1 MQVPSKLAVNRL
13 RIGYSG
19 SAHTTGDCFRAEV
32 TDETDHR
39 FEGTEV
45 IGRIV
50 VARRTGPI
58 TATSPECHHADSRR
72 EVEPPMA
79 LAVVHRGPGGRGR
92 VSIRPFGKASALDV
106 RSQSQVSELALPAGQ
121 IVKCATFDERPTAA
135 GHKCYRGSPDSRT
148 SASYGAHKLPGTA
161 PTVLAIRR
169 GGQTPE
175 DSEGEPRANAGTD
188 PSVRR

>member
-1 MQVPSKLAVNRL
+1 M
-13 RIGYSG
+13 
-19 SAHTTGDCFRAEV
+19 

-39 FEGTEV
+39 FEVTEV

-79 LAVVHRGPGGRGR
+79 LAAVHRGPGGRGR
-92 VSIRPFGKASALDV
+92 VSIRPFGKASALNV
-106 RSQSQVSELALPAGQ
+106 RPPSRVYELVLPPRQ
-121 IVKCATFDERPTAA
+121 IVKCATFGERPTAA

-148 SASYGAHKLPGTA
+148 SASYGAHKLAGSAADSLGNTTSWTA
-161 PTVLAIRR
+161 R
-169 GGQTPE
+169 E

-188 PSVRR
+188 LGVRR